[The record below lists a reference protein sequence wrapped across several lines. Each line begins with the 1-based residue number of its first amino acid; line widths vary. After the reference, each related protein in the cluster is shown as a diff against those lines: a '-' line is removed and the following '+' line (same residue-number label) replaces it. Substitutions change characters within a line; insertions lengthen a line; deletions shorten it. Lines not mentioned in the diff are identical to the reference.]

1 MYIIIITIH
10 LQDNC
15 GESNTEQDCGS
26 GIDDVSITDS
36 TRFIALL
43 TIIII
48 IYTKVSN
55 NIKL

>member
-1 MYIIIITIH
+1 MMILDVYITIR
-10 LQDNC
+10 LQDNR
-15 GESNTEQDCGS
+15 GESNTGQDCGS

-36 TRFIALL
+36 TRFI
-43 TIIII
+43 TIII